1 MKKTLVKIDNNY
13 PFSIK
18 SCPMISSLDDED
30 YEIRYNGTDFEI
42 VPIDKSKTN
51 LDNILDTLNYQAGEW
66 EKDWLTD
73 WDDESWDQIEKEKIE
88 KKCNHEWKPT
98 HLFFSIVYDCT
109 KCGAKKEENK

>member
-1 MKKTLVKIDNNY
+1 MKKYIKTDKNH

-18 SCPMISSLDDED
+18 PCSMSYEYDDD
-30 YEIRYNGTDFEI
+30 NFEIIYNGLDFEI
-42 VPIDKSKTN
+42 VPIDKSKKELN
-51 LDNILDTLNYQAGEW
+51 HIFDSLNYEAGEW

-73 WDDESWDQIEKEKIE
+73 WDDDDWNRPEKESNE

-98 HLFFSIVYDCT
+98 RLFFSVVYDCV